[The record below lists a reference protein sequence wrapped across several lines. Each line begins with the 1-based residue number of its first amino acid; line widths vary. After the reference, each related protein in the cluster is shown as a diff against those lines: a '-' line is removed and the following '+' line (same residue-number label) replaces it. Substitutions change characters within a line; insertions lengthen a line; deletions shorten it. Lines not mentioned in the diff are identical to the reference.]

1 MASAQSF
8 LEKHDFWL
16 RRLHS
21 LSGVAPIGVF
31 MMVHL
36 TTNASILWGLAN
48 KPKYEEIGHAGVA
61 TFQHEVDFI
70 HSIPLLLLI
79 EIFGL
84 WLPIAFHA
92 ILGAYYA
99 SKGRPNNKSYKYADN
114 WRYTLQRVS
123 AWVGL
128 IFIFYHVAT
137 LRWGW
142 TFLVP
147 GGTKWEAE
155 FAASTLVAALHG
167 GTEGITALGVLVAI
181 LYMAGVSLLVF
192 HLANGLWT
200 AAITWGL
207 TVSEAAQKRWGYVC
221 AALGVGLMGLAWSAI
236 IGFYTLDYSE
246 ARATEEAFRVKQ
258 LQQQMPKD
266 PEEFVLLPPSGE
278 AG

>member
-1 MASAQSF
+1 MAPKQSF
-8 LEKHDFWL
+8 LEKNDFWL

-36 TTNASILWGLAN
+36 MTNASVVWGMAN
-48 KPKYEEIGHAGVA
+48 KSKYESAGHAGVV

-70 HSIPLLLLI
+70 HSLPALLMI

-92 ILGAYYA
+92 ILGVYYA
-99 SKGRPNNKSYKYADN
+99 GKGRPNNAHYKYAGN
-114 WRYTLQRVS
+114 WRYTLQRAS

-128 IFIFYHVAT
+128 LFIVYHVAT

-147 GGTKWEAE
+147 GGAE
-155 FAASTLVAALHG
+155 WSAEYAASTLVACLHG
-167 GTEGITALGVLVAI
+167 STEGVKPLGLLVAA
-181 LYMAGVSLLVF
+181 LYMTGVTMLVF

-200 AAITWGL
+200 AAITWGITL
-207 TVSEAAQKRWGYVC
+207 SAAAQKRWGYVC
-221 AALGVGLMGLAWSAI
+221 AGLGAALMLAAWSAV
-236 IGFYTLDYSE
+236 IGFYLLDYDDT
-246 ARATEEAFRVKQ
+246 RATEDAFRAGIHHSV
-258 LQQQMPKD
+258 PANS
-266 PEEFVLLPPSGE
+266 EELVLSPAAP
-278 AG
+278 